1 MRIFIRT
8 VFCEDRARLL
18 SKHRQRCVS
27 AIAFAVQAF
36 PDLEISFPEC
46 ETCCGTADRSLHPY
60 SYNVTNTL
68 MKYWLT
74 LWLLS
79 AAYQAQAQKTTTDT
93 MARAMEEV
101 VVVTGQYQPQSLKKS
116 VYDVRVITAA
126 QIQARGAVNVLQVL
140 NTQLGMRF
148 SNDNTLGVTDIQL
161 MGMSGRSIKILLDG
175 VPVMDRNDT
184 RESLSQIDIQTIDR
198 IEIVEG
204 PMSVT
209 YGSDALAGVINIIT
223 KNPGAVKYS
232 IQARVQEETAGNEYY
247 PFSYKGLH
255 QQSVSGSYK
264 FKAPLSVSAGIS
276 HILFNGFGGDD
287 YGREKAWLPKEQ
299 YLGNIRIGYHTP
311 KNDIYYRLDIL
322 DETIT
327 KKGALNLN
335 VRRAFDQLYKTNRY
349 MHQLQDQWKLGRRFN
364 LTSFLSYTD
373 YQRRTKSTN
382 HNFETGEEIPTSGD
396 GEQDLA
402 KFNTLF
408 FRTQGV
414 YTISEKVSLQPG
426 MEINRDNASGNRI
439 KGEPVITDYA
449 LFASVEYRPT
459 ARINIR
465 PGFRVVKNSIYDAP
479 PVIPALNVK
488 VGLSNASDLRLS
500 YAHGY
505 RAPALRELYFD
516 FVDANHTIYGNPDL
530 KAETSRSTNVSWNTF
545 LNRTGWKTSFS
556 VSAFYNVFDDL
567 IDYATDP
574 NDNTATLLFNVG
586 KFRTAGMMWQHS
598 LTIKQLQLDWGTS
611 YIGRYNRFKEDDKEL
626 PELNW
631 SPEVNADIYY
641 NFVKPSI
648 QLAVAYKFTGA
659 RKQYQLKSA
668 ADVSQGVQLA
678 KMEAFHWADLT
689 VTKKLWRLLSIQTGV
704 KNIFDISNINSTI
717 GGDGAHSS
725 SGPVP
730 VSYGRSYFIGLG
742 FSFNKQ

>member
-1 MRIFIRT
+1 M
-8 VFCEDRARLL
+8 
-18 SKHRQRCVS
+18 
-27 AIAFAVQAF
+27 
-36 PDLEISFPEC
+36 
-46 ETCCGTADRSLHPY
+46 
-60 SYNVTNTL
+60 

-74 LWLLS
+74 LCLLP
-79 AAYQAQAQKTTTDT
+79 AAYQAQAQKVTTDT
-93 MARAMEEV
+93 IAQAMEEV
-101 VVVTGQYQPQSLKKS
+101 VVITGQYQPQSLRKS

-126 QIQARGAVNVLQVL
+126 QIQARGAVNIMQVL
-140 NTQLGMRF
+140 NTQLGMRL

-184 RESLSQIDIQTIDR
+184 RESLSQIDVQTIDR

-223 KNPGAVKYS
+223 KNPDAVKYS
-232 IQARVQEETAGNEYY
+232 IQARIQEETAGNEYY

-255 QQSVSGSYK
+255 QQSINGSYK
-264 FKAPLSVSAGIS
+264 FKIPLSVSAGLS

-299 YLGNIRIGYHTP
+299 YLGNIRVGYHTP
-311 KNDIYYRLDIL
+311 KNDIYYRLDVL

-327 KKGALNLN
+327 KKGALNLD

-349 MHQLQDQWKLGRRFN
+349 LHQLQDQWKLSDRFN

-373 YQRRTKSTN
+373 YQRRTKSTS
-382 HNFETGEEIPTSGD
+382 HNFETGDEVLTSGA

-414 YTISEKVSLQPG
+414 YTINEKFSLQPG

-439 KGEPVITDYA
+439 KGDPVITDYA
-449 LFASVEYRPT
+449 LFASVEYKPSS
-459 ARINIR
+459 RINIR
-465 PGFRVVKNSIYDAP
+465 PGFRVIKNSIYDAP
-479 PVIPALNVK
+479 PVVPAINIKLGISK
-488 VGLSNASDLRLS
+488 ASDFRLS

-530 KAETSRSTNVSWNTF
+530 KAETSRSLNVSWNVF
-545 LNRTGWKTSFS
+545 RNRADLKTSFS
-556 VSAFYNVFDDL
+556 VNAFYNVFDDL
-567 IDYATDP
+567 IDYATAPD
-574 NDNTATLLFNVG
+574 DNTATLLFNVS
-586 KFRTAGMMWQHS
+586 KFKTAGMMLQQN
-598 LTIKQLQLDWGTS
+598 LVLRQLQLDWGVS
-611 YIGRYNRFKEDDKEL
+611 YIGRYNRFKEEDKEL

-631 SPEVNADIYY
+631 SPEVNANIYY
-641 NFVKPSI
+641 NFVGPSL
-648 QLAVAYKFTGA
+648 QLALAYKFTGA
-659 RKQYQLKSA
+659 RKQYQLKNA
-668 ADVSQGVQLA
+668 TDISQGVQLA
-678 KMEAFHWADLT
+678 KTEAFHWADVTL
-689 VTKKLWRLLSIQTGV
+689 TKKLWSLLSIQAGV
-704 KNIFDISNINSTI
+704 KNIFNISNINSTI